1 MGHETAQCGES
12 RQAVPVAKGTTESM
26 EFNLGSGRIPEYHL
40 IQLIMAWGASP
51 ITPEPAKPPKMGTY
65 SALPPGV

>member
-1 MGHETAQCGES
+1 
-12 RQAVPVAKGTTESM
+12 M